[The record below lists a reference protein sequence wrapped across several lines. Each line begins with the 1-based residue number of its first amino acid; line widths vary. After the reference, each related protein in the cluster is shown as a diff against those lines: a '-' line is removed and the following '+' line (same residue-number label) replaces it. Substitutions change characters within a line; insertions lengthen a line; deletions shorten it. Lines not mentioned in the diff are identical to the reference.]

1 MKTRILQSKILLTIL
16 CVCVLMLGFSGIG
29 ATTVHAAK
37 SGTCG
42 ENLTWTLDDNGVL
55 TISGTGDMYDY
66 DTVDTAPWQDDTV
79 KSVVIEN
86 GVTRIGSD
94 AFPHQYKLTF
104 VSIPNSVISIGDGSF
119 FRCYALPEVTIP
131 SSVTSIERY
140 AFYDGLKLKLII
152 FEGNTPPTLGT
163 SAIGGSLPDD
173 FTISVPQG
181 ATGYWNTAW
190 SRNDTHH
197 WHECALAN
205 CTIPD
210 NSKKDGY
217 AEHDFDETTHECE
230 CGATN
235 HSYDETTHEC
245 ECGATNHTF
254 DAETQKC
261 TCGAVLVNEKSFPD
275 ANFRA
280 WILTKTYGADGILT
294 VAEIAT
300 VKDIRVKSENI
311 ASLKGIEYFTALETL
326 NCGENLLTSLD
337 ISKNTALEELRC
349 YTNRLTSLD
358 VSKNTALTVLQCY
371 DNQLTSLD
379 VSQNVNLK
387 NLQCYNNQL
396 TSLDVSNNKAL
407 VYLYCQE
414 NKLTNLDLSQNTE
427 ITSLYCQNNQLISL
441 DLTANT
447 KIADSFDI
455 SGQSAKIAADITNK
469 TVTLPADVDMSKVTV
484 TSGAT
489 LSGGVLTLDEGATEV
504 VYTYATG
511 FSGKTLTVTLKV
523 IPTFESLNISLGKD
537 IKVNYYVTKIDG
549 FATQVK
555 FTINGYTKT
564 VDAVAD
570 GDEYKFIFD
579 GVAPHWLGDTIKAE
593 LIVDGAVIAEKE
605 YTVLEYLNELKTM
618 TASELGYSEAKHT
631 AMVTLVDDLLVYGGA
646 AQAYTGH
653 NTDALVSAG
662 VTGTPFATLEDTN
675 KNVEQGTVVTFK
687 NATLFFDSTN
697 ELRFRFTAA
706 STEGLTFKL
715 KINNGAEADIA
726 YTADGDKYLVKT
738 DAIYATGFDD
748 VYTLTAYVNG
758 EKDAELTYSVKSYV
772 HAMQGGEGAMA
783 KLAEAT
789 YNYGLAAQS
798 FINADNTAGA

>member
-1 MKTRILQSKILLTIL
+1 MKTRILQGKILLTIL
-16 CVCVLMLGFSGIG
+16 FVCVLMLGFSGIG
-29 ATTVHAAK
+29 ATTVHAAE

-42 ENLTWTLDDNGVL
+42 DNLTWTLDDNGVM
-55 TISGTGDMYDY
+55 TISGTGAMTNYS
-66 DTVDTAPWQDDTV
+66 TESGQTAPWNDYTV
-79 KSVVIEN
+79 KSIVIEN
-86 GVTRIGSD
+86 GVTHIGNY
-94 AFPHQYKLTF
+94 AFSHQYELTS
-104 VSIPNSVISIGDGSF
+104 VSIPNSVISIGGTAF
-119 FRCYALPEVTIP
+119 FRCWKLPDVTIP

-140 AFYDGLKLKLII
+140 AFYDCSKLKLII

-163 SAIGGSLPDD
+163 SAIGGSLHDD

-181 ATGYWNTAW
+181 ATGYWNTDW

-205 CTIPD
+205 CTITN

-217 AEHDFDETTHECE
+217 AEHDFNDTTHECI

-235 HSYDETTHEC
+235 HSYDATTHEC

-280 WILTKTYGADGILT
+280 YIFGKSFGTDGILT
-294 VAEIAT
+294 AAEIAT
-300 VKDIRVKSENI
+300 IKDIIVKKQNI
-311 ASLKGIEYFTALETL
+311 ASLKGIEYFTALKTL
-326 NCGENLLTSLD
+326 NCGENLLETLD

-349 YTNRLTSLD
+349 YTNQLTSLD
-358 VSKNTALTVLQCY
+358 VSKNTALTL
-371 DNQLTSLD
+371 
-379 VSQNVNLK
+379 
-387 NLQCYNNQL
+387 LQCYNNQL

-447 KIADSFDI
+447 GIADSFDI

-489 LSGGVLTLDEGATEV
+489 LNGDVLELDTGATEV

-511 FSGKTLTVTLKV
+511 LSSKILTVTLKV
-523 IPTFESLNISLGKD
+523 IPTFESLNISIGKD

-555 FTINGYTKT
+555 FTINDYTKT
-564 VDAVAD
+564 VDGIAD
-570 GDEYKFIFD
+570 GEEYKFIFD

-618 TASELGYSEAKHT
+618 TASALGYSEAKHT
-631 AMVTLVDDLLVYGGA
+631 AMLALINNILVYGGA

-653 NTDALVSAG
+653 NADTPVSDG
-662 VTGTPFATLEDTN
+662 ITGTPFEPLTGTH
-675 KNVEQGTVVTFK
+675 KNVAHGNVVTFK

-706 STEGLTFKL
+706 STEGLTFGL
-715 KINNGAEADIA
+715 SINGGAEADIA
-726 YTADGDKYLVKT
+726 YTAEGGQYLIKT

-772 HAMQGGEGAMA
+772 YAKQGGDSNMA

-789 YNYGLAAQS
+789 YNYGLAAQA